1 MWFID
6 MVISLNKFSPEETA
20 LKTGLA
26 AKQLRLDMNLTRKEL
41 SERAGVPVPTL
52 RKFED
57 TGLAPFLTVVR
68 LAQAL
73 SRGENLE
80 HLFEPDDDLPRSI
93 DEMLASEN
101 AKPRQR
107 ASRKR

>member
-1 MWFID
+1 
-6 MVISLNKFSPEETA
+6 MVISLKRFSPEETA

-68 LAQAL
+68 LVQSL
-73 SRGENLE
+73 SPDKNLE
-80 HLFEPDDDLPRSI
+80 SLFEKVNDLPHSI
-93 DEMLASEN
+93 EEMLAREN